1 MIAMRP
7 ILWCAILLYLPVGI
21 SQTPDA
27 GSESPAETQNAPA
40 TAEGTGETAGAVTGT
55 TSTTVTPPAD
65 VTTPPPGDTPDP
77 ATAPA
82 ATPETSADATPAAPQ
97 AGAAALATA
106 PPDPAEEIAAPAD
119 APATPADAS
128 PALAAAVT
136 DAVVES
142 PETAEVTT
150 DTAAEASAAPGS
162 PAQAPASSPD
172 TAAATVAAPAT
183 QVPATVDFSAVRPY
197 LVVVKDGMDAA
208 ARQTPGFSI
217 SDQGHI
223 LTYSGELRA
232 RDSYLVSIADGQ
244 IFTAAL
250 LDKDKETGLML
261 VRIAE
266 GGHGLGAL
274 KFARTALEAAA
285 PLYAVKFDPAQAE
298 PFMPVAGTVSRL
310 PDIDEDIPSIVHN
323 ALFNTAAA
331 GTPLFNRCYQMV
343 GVNVLQ
349 KEGFSSKTIDP
360 EKQGSASSLAAYPL
374 SVFLAAA
381 NLTLP
386 ISEAECLS
394 VEEEAR
400 LRLELVQREKEAAL
414 QAERESA
421 EARARVVTEEAQRRE
436 AELSREREAAQQQ
449 VEQAHRERE
458 AALQA
463 ERQQAEAEK
472 RRLEEE
478 AQQRLEQAQQEKE
491 QALQAQQQEKEQALQ
506 AERQETEQA
515 RQEARQATHMGKQ
528 ILQFSLMVGLALLLV
543 FFLVIRARRK
553 RLQGVEQEK
562 QQIAHALDKAQADL
576 SDASEREQLR
586 AVAPDVF
593 IEGITPQNELIALK
607 IPGASLVE
615 PSGATVGRSPVES
628 AFVIN
633 HEQVSRRHFR
643 LLLVSG
649 QVMIEDLGSTN
660 GTVVNGVPLNPGA
673 RQALGNGS
681 RLGTGHLAFTVR
693 LGP

>member
-1 MIAMRP
+1 M
-7 ILWCAILLYLPVGI
+7 
-21 SQTPDA
+21 
-27 GSESPAETQNAPA
+27 
-40 TAEGTGETAGAVTGT
+40 
-55 TSTTVTPPAD
+55 
-65 VTTPPPGDTPDP
+65 
-77 ATAPA
+77 
-82 ATPETSADATPAAPQ
+82 
-97 AGAAALATA
+97 
-106 PPDPAEEIAAPAD
+106 
-119 APATPADAS
+119 
-128 PALAAAVT
+128 
-136 DAVVES
+136 
-142 PETAEVTT
+142 
-150 DTAAEASAAPGS
+150 
-162 PAQAPASSPD
+162 
-172 TAAATVAAPAT
+172 
-183 QVPATVDFSAVRPY
+183 RPY

-232 RDSYLVSIADGQ
+232 RDSYLVSIAGGQ

-250 LDKDKETGLML
+250 LDKDEETGLML
-261 VRIAE
+261 LRIAE

-274 KFARTALEAAA
+274 KFARTALEPAA
-285 PLYAVKFDPAQAE
+285 PLYAIKFDPAQAE
-298 PFMPVAGTVSRL
+298 PFTPVAGTVSRL
-310 PDIDEDIPSIVHN
+310 EIDEEIPTIVHN

-360 EKQGSASSLAAYPL
+360 EKQGSAISLAAFPL
-374 SVFLAAA
+374 NAFLAAA

-386 ISEAECLS
+386 INEAECLS
-394 VEEEAR
+394 AEEEAR
-400 LRLELVQREKEAAL
+400 LRLERVQQEKEAAL
-414 QAERESA
+414 LAERESA

-436 AELSREREAAQQQ
+436 AALNREREAAQQQ
-449 VEQAHRERE
+449 AEQARRERE

-491 QALQAQQQEKEQALQ
+491 QALQAQSQEKEQALQ
-506 AERQETEQA
+506 AERQQAELA
-515 RQEARQATHMGKQ
+515 RQEARQATHTGKQ
-528 ILQFSLMVGLALLLV
+528 ILQFSLLVGLALLLV
-543 FFLVIRARRK
+543 FFLVMRARRK
-553 RLQGVEQEK
+553 RLHSVEQEK

-576 SDASEREQLR
+576 SDASDREQLR
-586 AVAPDVF
+586 AGAPDVL
-593 IEGITPQNELIALK
+593 IEGITPQNERIALR

-615 PSGATVGRSPVES
+615 TAGATVGRSPVES

-681 RLGTGHLAFTVR
+681 RVGTGHLEFTVR
-693 LGP
+693 IGP